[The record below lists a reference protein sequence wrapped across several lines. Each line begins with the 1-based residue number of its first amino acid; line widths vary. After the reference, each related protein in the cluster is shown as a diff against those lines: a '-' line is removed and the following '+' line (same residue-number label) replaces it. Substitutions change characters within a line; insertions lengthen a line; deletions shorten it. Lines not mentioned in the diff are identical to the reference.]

1 MCTEFAMAKAM
12 RINSVLFAILISF
25 SSLPALA
32 QSLAFEKQIP
42 QQKIQELLGKPRAEK
57 IQMIEKLGVV
67 VREVEFT
74 DSRMLGQ
81 YLDLAH
87 YPGLAKPEIRLAA
100 GTDDWTLIHEFTHAL
115 IAANSR
121 AQTLILYTDYEKANE
136 ELLEAW
142 TNYRASWRYASPEHR
157 AKVLQSFLIVSR
169 YKLEQL
175 QQYELEEL
183 AIENHLREIYLRQ
196 KPAEFSTTAFE
207 ISTAYIKKSGTAA
220 LAGLKDLT
228 VACSDIA
235 GSYGRE
241 RLSVPA
247 SLGGLCTLVKIYQGE
262 TQEILKRAQIPVH
275 EPIGDK

>member
-1 MCTEFAMAKAM
+1 MRLSLILLPFLMCLSAFQAH
-12 RINSVLFAILISF
+12 
-25 SSLPALA
+25 A
-32 QSLAFEKQIP
+32 QSLAFEKHIP

-57 IQMIEKLGVV
+57 IHTIEKLGIL
-67 VREVEFT
+67 VREVEFA

-121 AQTLILYTDYEKANE
+121 TQTLILYTDYEKANA

-142 TNYRASWRYASPEHR
+142 TTYRASWRYASAEHQ
-157 AKVLQSFLIVSR
+157 AKVLQSFLTVSR

-175 QQYELEEL
+175 QQYELEEI
-183 AIENHLREIYLRQ
+183 AIENYLREIYLQQ
-196 KPAEFSTTAFE
+196 KPAEFSATAFE

-228 VACSDIA
+228 IACSDITA
-235 GSYGRE
+235 SFSRE
-241 RLSVPA
+241 RLPVPA

-262 TQEILKRAQIPVH
+262 TQEILKRAKIRVY